1 MNTATMIEIFGYI
14 GSALVVVS
22 MLMASIV
29 KLRIVN
35 MVGSVV
41 SGIYALIVGAVPLF
55 LMNGCLI
62 IINIVSLYKLLK
74 TRKSY
79 DLVDGKADDAL
90 VEYFLRR
97 HESDIKTYFPEYR
110 EEDTFGKRTF
120 IVCCDGNPAS
130 VLIGEE
136 DEGVMNIMV
145 DYSAPAYRDCS
156 AGHFLYSKLPERS
169 INKLTCGVNIS
180 PEHSSYLRKMGFAK
194 EESVYV
200 KKLNMVR
207 QK

>member
-1 MNTATMIEIFGYI
+1 MTTATLIEIFGYI

-29 KLRIVN
+29 KLRVVN

-41 SGIYALIVGAVPLF
+41 SGIYALIVGAVPLC

-62 IINIVSLYKLLK
+62 IINLVSLYKLLK

-79 DLVDGKADDAL
+79 DLVDGEADDAL

-97 HESDIKTYFPEYR
+97 YESDIKAYFPEFKR
-110 EEDTFGKRTF
+110 EDACGKRAF
-120 IVCCDGNPAS
+120 IVCCDGNLAA

-136 DEGVMNIMV
+136 EEGAVDILV
-145 DYSAPAYRDCS
+145 DYSTPAYRDCS

-169 INKLTCGVNIS
+169 INKLICGLNIS